1 MKCKSKKYSIFLLFF
16 VLILILLTTFG
27 IASAAEE
34 GETAKYYGAW
44 SLVPSL
50 LAVGLCLVLKEAL
63 LSLVTAV
70 IVGGTILANGNI
82 ITGIT
87 KTVSTMIAQI
97 ADPWEAS
104 ILLFFFVVGGLMG
117 IIFYS
122 GGAAAFV
129 DFFRRRAK
137 NARSIQ
143 LFGWIGGL
151 VIFIDDYA
159 NAAFV
164 GSLFRPLSDRYHISR
179 EKLSYIV
186 DSTASPV
193 SCIFLISTW
202 IGFQVGL
209 IGKALPADWPVKPY
223 TIFLQSIPFNFYCL
237 FAIAFV
243 FMIAWTGRDFGPML
257 KAEYRARTTNHL
269 WGENSTPL
277 SGESEY
283 EVVKNVK
290 PRMINMIVPLVLMVG
305 LSFFFM
311 YKTGGGGAEK
321 SFMEALADADSMLS
335 IVYGTFIAL
344 FVSMIMYWIQHIDTP
359 ANMMKPFL
367 IGAKGMLYA
376 AMIQV
381 SAWSIG
387 AICND
392 LGTAEYIVD
401 AVKGIMS
408 PLLLPLIV
416 FFISA
421 FIAFCTGT
429 SWGTMAITTPI
440 AIPLAIAIN
449 ANLPL
454 VVAAIL
460 AGSTMGDHCGP
471 ISDTTVMSST
481 FSGSDHIDHV
491 KTQIPYALT
500 CSAVAAICYI
510 TAGAGLPAIVNLI
523 IGMGILYGALIVLS
537 NISAKSQGITFPL
550 PEWDLNKKEN

>member
-1 MKCKSKKYSIFLLFF
+1 MKCKSKKYSVILLFF
-16 VLILILLTTFG
+16 MLILIFLTTFS
-27 IASAAEE
+27 IAYAAEE
-34 GETAKYYGAW
+34 GEIAKYYGAW

-63 LSLVTAV
+63 LSLVIAV
-70 IVGGTILANGNI
+70 IVGGTILTNGNI
-82 ITGIT
+82 FTGIT
-87 KTVSTMIAQI
+87 KTANTMIAQI
-97 ADPWEAS
+97 SDPWEAS
-104 ILLFFFVVGGLMG
+104 ILLFFFVVGGLMA

-122 GGAAAFV
+122 GGASAFV
-129 DFFRRRAK
+129 DLFRKKAK
-137 NARSIQ
+137 NSRSIQ
-143 LFGWIGGL
+143 LFAWIGGL

-164 GSLFRPLSDRYHISR
+164 GSLFRPLSDKYHISR

-186 DSTASPV
+186 DSTAAPV
-193 SCIFLISTW
+193 SAIFLISTW
-202 IGFQVGL
+202 IGYQVGL
-209 IGKALPADWPVKPY
+209 IGKALPADWVVKPY
-223 TIFLQSIPFNFYCL
+223 TIFLRSIPFNFYCL

-283 EVVKNVK
+283 EVAKNITF
-290 PRMINMIVPLVLMVG
+290 RMINMIVPIVLLIG

-321 SFMEALADADSMLS
+321 SFMKAIADADSMLS
-335 IVYGTFIAL
+335 IVYATFITL
-344 FVSMIMYWIQHIDTP
+344 VVSMIMYWVQHIGTP
-359 ANMMKPFL
+359 TNMMKPFL
-367 IGAKGMLYA
+367 VGAKGMLYA

-387 AICND
+387 AICKD
-392 LGTAEYIVD
+392 LGTAGYIVD

-408 PLLLPLIV
+408 PLLLPLVV
-416 FFISA
+416 FAISA

-429 SWGTMAITTPI
+429 SWGTMAITIPI
-440 AIPLAIAIN
+440 AIPLAIALN
-449 ANLPL
+449 VDLPI
-454 VVAAIL
+454 VVAAVL

-523 IGMGILYGALIVLS
+523 IGIGILYGALIFLS
-537 NISAKSQGITFPL
+537 NTSAKKLGINFPL